1 MRGVRMSKILP
12 AIVGSIAAL
21 LIIVLNLSF
30 YAIGTFIIC
39 RIIYFFLAMAG
50 IVPPID
56 IIPVI

>member
-1 MRGVRMSKILP
+1 MRKILT
-12 AIVGSIAAL
+12 AIVGSIVAF

-39 RIIYFFLAMAG
+39 RIVYFFLAMAG
-50 IVPPID
+50 VVPPID